1 MFLGYLRLF
10 YETVKLESISAEI
23 YKWKLQK
30 FPTFSEHV
38 APRKIFFAPY
48 HINSPLPLVIRT
60 ALLRQYFGKQE
71 CWNSQRKSGSP
82 ASFVFGALAGHED
95 LRDAEENYEL

>member
-1 MFLGYLRLF
+1 MRSLSRSA
-10 YETVKLESISAEI
+10 TVAQRRDEKN
-23 YKWKLQK
+23 
-30 FPTFSEHV
+30 
-38 APRKIFFAPY
+38 IFRAVTY
-48 HINSPLPLVIRT
+48 QHPLPLVIRT

-95 LRDAEENYEL
+95 LRGPAAPALRDAEENYEL